1 MNTKLLVA
9 ASFFVFLAAC
19 SSNVPDPRGIPEG
32 EQKERAVTLSKRNA
46 EDDASAFY
54 HVGGIG
60 YLMTSGGLRMPI
72 GVDTL
77 DSRDFQSLEPFAP
90 ILFSEIS
97 PLLVDSEGSLTMG
110 HFLGDL
116 QLSEGR
122 QFYYDVR
129 GDYAERFN
137 RSMLNLSRQ

>member
-1 MNTKLLVA
+1 
-9 ASFFVFLAAC
+9 
-19 SSNVPDPRGIPEG
+19 
-32 EQKERAVTLSKRNA
+32 
-46 EDDASAFY
+46 
-54 HVGGIG
+54 
-60 YLMTSGGLRMPI
+60 MPI

-97 PLLVDSEGSLTMG
+97 PLLVDSEGPLTMG

-122 QFYYDVR
+122 KFYYDVR

-137 RSMLNLSRQ
+137 RSMLSLSRR